1 MPGIVE
7 YILLQ
12 TYSLMQSASFYVCC
26 VIFSFFNFVHS
37 CSSCCAIVFF
47 SVSKLNCV
55 IISGTGLWKLLG
67 VMEMGSNIG
76 CFFQIHLPT
85 VSPEMV
91 RPYPKATARKVT
103 TRRPR
108 SAKSRILTDTP
119 VKAAIE
125 QQRSM
130 KKQKSTH
137 STADKAVT
145 SAKRLKFSG
154 SRHKRVKTLQDSS
167 LTESGVDALC
177 LYCGELWSA
186 SREQWIKCQGRCA
199 EWAHISCAGVGKKGQ
214 TLCV

>member
-1 MPGIVE
+1 M
-7 YILLQ
+7 LL
-12 TYSLMQSASFYVCC
+12 Y
-26 VIFSFFNFVHS
+26 
-37 CSSCCAIVFF
+37 F

-67 VMEMGSNIG
+67 VMEMRSNIG
-76 CFFQIHLPT
+76 CFFQIQLPT
-85 VSPEMV
+85 VLPEMV

-137 STADKAVT
+137 STTDKAVT
-145 SAKRLKFSG
+145 SAKRLKFSA
-154 SRHKRVKTLQDSS
+154 KRENSS
-167 LTESGVDALC
+167 GLVINRVRRGCPVPV
-177 LYCGELWSA
+177 LW
-186 SREQWIKCQGRCA
+186 RTV
-199 EWAHISCAGVGKKGQ
+199 VGI
-214 TLCV
+214 T

>member
-1 MPGIVE
+1 V
-7 YILLQ
+7 LL
-12 TYSLMQSASFYVCC
+12 Y
-26 VIFSFFNFVHS
+26 
-37 CSSCCAIVFF
+37 F

-67 VMEMGSNIG
+67 VMEMRSKNIG
-76 CFFQIHLPT
+76 CFFQIQLPT
-85 VSPEMV
+85 VLPEMV

-177 LYCGELWSA
+177 PYCGELWSA
-186 SREQWIKCQGRCA
+186 SREKWIKCQGRCA
-199 EWAHISCAGVGKKGQ
+199 ELALISYAGVGKKDKHFV
-214 TLCV
+214 CERC